1 MMRTERGLERELV
14 SFLEHHRIERTV
26 PPEMRGRV
34 LATAR
39 AVSASGGVVVPPLPV
54 AERPSR
60 PAAASTSFG
69 RGRAP
74 LRIAVAA
81 SVAVAAA
88 AVGAAAALQARRD
101 QAPLPSARPPVP
113 AAVPSAAVR
122 RGPFHAPSEAP
133 IEAAP
138 AVASSVTAEKP
149 TRPRRLVSRIDPF
162 AGELDLLQRAH
173 AAYTR
178 RDFSTALTLVS
189 EHARR
194 FPKGNLAEQRE
205 ALRVRSLAGA
215 GRGDDAH
222 RAAAGFAHR
231 FPRSVLFSRIEDS
244 AESPVP

>member
-1 MMRTERGLERELV
+1 MMRAERGLERELV
-14 SFLEHHRIERTV
+14 SFLEHRRIARTV

-34 LATAR
+34 LAAAK
-39 AVSASGGVVVPPLPV
+39 AVSAAGGVVPAALA
-54 AERPSR
+54 AERRST
-60 PAAASTSFG
+60 PAASSTSFG

-74 LRIAVAA
+74 LRIALAA

-101 QAPLPSARPPVP
+101 QAPPPSAGPSVP
-113 AAVPSAAVR
+113 AAAPSGPMR
-122 RGPFHAPSEAP
+122 RASSHAPSEAP
-133 IEAAP
+133 LEAAP
-138 AVASSVTAEKP
+138 AVAISAPAEKSI
-149 TRPRRLVSRIDPF
+149 RPRRLASRVDPF

-231 FPRSVLFSRIEDS
+231 FPRSVLLPRIEDS

>member
-1 MMRTERGLERELV
+1 MMRAERGLERELV

-26 PPEMRGRV
+26 PPEMRARV
-34 LATAR
+34 LAAAR
-39 AVSASGGVVVPPLPV
+39 AVNASGGVAPAPV
-54 AERPSR
+54 EAR
-60 PAAASTSFG
+60 PAPAGASMSFG

-81 SVAVAAA
+81 SLVVVAA

-101 QAPLPSARPPVP
+101 QATPPSARPPVL
-113 AAVPSAAVR
+113 AAAPGASAGRVGRVPSEEPIAATPVPSATLEK
-122 RGPFHAPSEAP
+122 APP
-133 IEAAP
+133 
-138 AVASSVTAEKP
+138 
-149 TRPRRLVSRIDPF
+149 RPRRLAGRVDPV
-162 AGELDLLQRAH
+162 AAELDLLQRAH

-205 ALRVRSLAGA
+205 ALRVRSLSGA
-215 GRGDDAH
+215 GRGEDAH
-222 RAAAGFAHR
+222 RAAAAFTHR
-231 FPRSVLFSRIEDS
+231 FPRSVLLSRIEDG